1 MAKNDPITIGD
12 TTVKPG
18 ERRSINLP
26 LAAMYTHTDVEMT
39 VHVINGK
46 QAGPKLFVCAAV
58 HGDELNGVEI
68 IRRLLKRKQIDK
80 IRGTLILIPI
90 VNVYG
95 FLAHSRYLPDGRDL
109 NRSFPGGEQSSL
121 AGRVAHHFLQ
131 QIVSHCTHGI
141 DLHTGARHRSNLPQ
155 IRADLSDLATRN
167 LAAAFG
173 VPVIIDS
180 KIRDGSLREASR
192 DAGIP
197 ILLYEAGEALRFDE
211 ICIRAGMRGVLNVMR
226 ELEMIPGG
234 SKSAA
239 SRKKPIISRQTSW
252 VRAPHSGILRALVA
266 LGARTDVGSTL
277 GIISDPHGNR
287 DDTVVSPSQ
296 GIVIGKTF
304 LPLAHE
310 GEALFHIAQ
319 YDEQTDSVFGA
330 VEAFQERFE
339 PDEASAALTDPP
351 DDRSPIR

>member
-1 MAKNDPITIGD
+1 MAKNRPITIGE
-12 TTVKPG
+12 TTVLPG
-18 ERRSINLP
+18 QRKTIKLP

-46 QAGPKLFVCAAV
+46 QDGPRLFVSAAI

-68 IRRLLKRKQIDK
+68 IRRLLKKKQVER

-109 NRSFPGGEQSSL
+109 NRSFPGGEHSSL
-121 AGRVAHHFLQ
+121 AERVAHHFLQ
-131 QIVSHCTHGI
+131 EIVSQCSHGI

-155 IRADLSDLATRN
+155 IRADLSEATTRA

-173 VPVIIDS
+173 VPVVLHS

-192 DAGIP
+192 DAGVP

-211 ICIRAGMRGVLNVMR
+211 VSIRAGVRGVLNVMR
-226 ELEMIPGG
+226 ELEMLLGQKARRLTGHKPVV
-234 SKSAA
+234 
-239 SRKKPIISRQTSW
+239 SRHTTW
-252 VRAPHSGILRALVA
+252 VRAPHSGILNSLIP
-266 LGARTDVGSTL
+266 LGARTEVGSPL
-277 GIISDPHGNR
+277 GMISDPHGDR
-287 DDTVVSPSQ
+287 EDAVTSPVQ

-319 YDEQTDSVFGA
+319 YDDQTDSVYDA
-330 VEAFQERFE
+330 LEAFQEEYE
-339 PDEASAALTDPP
+339 PGDWV
-351 DDRSPIR
+351 